1 MCRGRQRWQG
11 SLIDTRYILYV
22 TNKSLFKATELID
35 QYNPMVKTFDWILS
49 FILEDLV
56 EVGLQFFYFEKYQ
69 FLNDTFTNINAGFMV
84 VKTFDLALSW
94 MIVIIKQR
102 KLDEEDQGKFLLKPI
117 SRYMDFFYPVK
128 YVKELA

>member
-35 QYNPMVKTFDWILS
+35 QYNPMVKAFDCILS
-49 FILEDLV
+49 FILKDFV

-69 FLNDTFTNINAGFMV
+69 FLIDTFTNINAGFMV

-117 SRYMDFFYPVK
+117 SRYMDFFIQ
-128 YVKELA
+128 